1 MRNNPL
7 DLYKRLAVLL
17 AALPLVTALLSA
29 SPAAEDARLASLRT
43 LALHLVNQSRQAHK
57 LPPLVLDPKLINAAQ
72 SHADD
77 MLKRNYYSHTSPEG
91 KTVADRFQK
100 AGGSRWV
107 LTEENIAKCDGCEA
121 PLTDA
126 YVHRLHDG
134 WMKSPGHR
142 ANILRPGI
150 DRFGYGLA
158 VSGSGSLYAVQT
170 FAGPG
175 AQDIRAATTTGKPI
189 SAREQEK
196 AALAL
201 INERRKS
208 AGIRMLEVSAA
219 LTEAARAI
227 AEPKMAG
234 DLNLPKNEDIYD
246 HLPQGEKPHWSS
258 LSLLGGACG
267 GCGTQPVEADIA
279 YFIKQWLGRDRYAK
293 MLLDADAT
301 HLGFAVVA
309 DGNGKKIALGLLGQR
324 H

>member
-1 MRNNPL
+1 M

-29 SPAAEDARLASLRT
+29 SSAAEDTRLASLRT

-107 LTEENIAKCDGCEA
+107 LTEENIAKCDGCAA

-158 VSGSGSLYAVQT
+158 VSPSGSLYAVQT

-175 AQDIRAATTTGKPI
+175 AQDIRGKAAAKPI
-189 SAREQEK
+189 SMQQQVS

-208 AGIRMLEVSAA
+208 AGISMLEISMA
-219 LTEAARAI
+219 LSDVALSI
-227 AEPKMAG
+227 ATPNLVG
-234 DLNLPKNEDIYD
+234 DLDLPKNDAIYD
-246 HLPQGEKPHWSS
+246 HLPQGEKPHWST

-267 GCGTQPVEADIA
+267 GCGAQPVEADIA
-279 YFIKQWLGRDRYAK
+279 YFIKQWLSRDRYAK